1 MLRVKSI
8 NIENINGIRSLEL
21 LLHDGINIICGPNGI
36 GKSTIVE
43 CIVGSLMSDNNRLTR
58 NVDMSYGTVITQFS
72 ENSGEFTQRT
82 RVGSFSDSEVSLG
95 DADSKISSRATQK
108 NVHNILYFRP
118 NRLILYQVLSAIQKQ
133 QKKSPFQVAKDYIA
147 NGIPLEP
154 SKNWLAHRD
163 LYSHYPDGDLTENNR
178 INLEAGKNIFSVLD
192 DKVKFSRISKNN
204 DVMVETPSGI
214 IPMEYLSS
222 GYQASVLTLLAIIRE
237 LEARSEGDPAK
248 ITDFDGVVIIDEIDV
263 HLHPTWQARIL
274 DGLRALL
281 PKAQIILT
289 THSPHIIQSARAN
302 EVIPL
307 EGENGHLRRREVQ
320 VGASGFQGWTVEE
333 ILRDVMG
340 LTQTRP
346 AVFTNLY
353 EAFDTAVQNDDLETA
368 SKLYAELEQML
379 HPTSDL
385 KTILK
390 LHLDSLGG
398 VLEHA

>member
-1 MLRVKSI
+1 MLRVKNI
-8 NIENINGIRSLEL
+8 RIENINGIRSLEL
-21 LLHDGINIICGPNGI
+21 PLHDGINIICGPNGI

-43 CIVGSLMSDNNRLTR
+43 SIVGTLIPYSQRLTR
-58 NVDMSYGTVITQFS
+58 NVNNAYGQATMHFETDGNAGVLTART
-72 ENSGEFTQRT
+72 ENF
-82 RVGSFSDSEVSLG
+82 
-95 DADSKISSRATQK
+95 ADKNLAYGGHQTIISK
-108 NVHNILYFRP
+108 VMYFRP
-118 NRLILYQVLSAIQKQ
+118 NRLVLYQVLNAIQKQ
-133 QKKSPFQVAKDYIA
+133 ELKSYDRVSSEYQNSGIA
-147 NGIPLEP
+147 LEP

-163 LYSHYPDGDLTENNR
+163 LYLHYPDGDLTENNR

-237 LEARSEGDPAK
+237 LEARSDGDPAK

-340 LTQTRP
+340 LTETRP
-346 AVFTNLY
+346 TAFTNLY
-353 EAFDTAVQNDDLETA
+353 EAFDNAVQNDNLEMA
-368 SKLYAELEQML
+368 SRLYSELEQML

>member
-1 MLRVKSI
+1 MLRVKNI
-8 NIENINGIRSLEL
+8 KIENINGIRSLEL
-21 LLHDGINIICGPNGI
+21 PLHDGINIICGPNGI

-43 CIVGSLMSDNNRLTR
+43 CIVGVLIPMNQRLTR
-58 NVDMSYGTVITQFS
+58 NVAANFGQILLQTKVNGLDRNVPARITSFAGEMTKYGQYTDFI
-72 ENSGEFTQRT
+72 
-82 RVGSFSDSEVSLG
+82 SEVM
-95 DADSKISSRATQK
+95 
-108 NVHNILYFRP
+108 YFRP
-118 NRLILYQVLSAIQKQ
+118 NRLVLYQILSSIQKQ
-133 QKKSPFQVAKDYIA
+133 EKKPFQSVAGEYQGSGIA
-147 NGIPLEP
+147 LEP

-237 LEARSEGDPAK
+237 LEARSDGDPAK

-307 EGENGHLRRREVQ
+307 EGENGHLRQREVQ

-340 LTQTRP
+340 LTKTRP
-346 AVFTNLY
+346 AAFTNLY

-368 SKLYAELEQML
+368 SRFYSELEQML

-398 VLEHA
+398 VLEPV

>member
-1 MLRVKSI
+1 MLRVKNIS
-8 NIENINGIRSLEL
+8 IENINGIRSLEL
-21 LLHDGINIICGPNGI
+21 PLHDGINIICGPNGI
-36 GKSTIVE
+36 GKTTIVE
-43 CIVGSLMSDNNRLTR
+43 CIVSALMNDNKHITR
-58 NVDMSYGTVITQFS
+58 NVNASHGMVITQFS
-72 ENSGEFTQRT
+72 NHLEGFTRRT
-82 RVGSFSDSEVSLG
+82 EVKSFSDQEVGFLDP
-95 DADSKISSRATQK
+95 DALSNWHYVKSDIQS
-108 NVHNILYFRP
+108 VLYFRP
-118 NRLILYQVLSAIQKQ
+118 SRSILYQVLSGIQKH
-133 QKKSPFQVAKDYIA
+133 QKKIPTEVATDYTG
-147 NGIPLEP
+147 NGIPLEL
-154 SKNWLAHRD
+154 SKNWLVHQD

-192 DKVKFSRISKNN
+192 DKVKFSKISRNN

-248 ITDFDGVVIIDEIDV
+248 ITDYDGVVIIDEIDV

-307 EGENGHLRRREVQ
+307 EGENGHLRLRDVQ
-320 VGASGFQGWTVEE
+320 VGESGFQGWTVEE

-340 LTQTRP
+340 LTETRP
-346 AVFTNLY
+346 AAFTNLY
-353 EAFDTAVQNDDLETA
+353 EAFDLAVQDDDVIA
-368 SKLYAELEQML
+368 VS
-379 HPTSDL
+379 
-385 KTILK
+385 
-390 LHLDSLGG
+390 
-398 VLEHA
+398 

>member
-1 MLRVKSI
+1 MLRVKNI
-8 NIENINGIRSLEL
+8 KIENINGIRSLEL
-21 LLHDGINIICGPNGI
+21 PLNDGINIICGPNGI

-43 CIVGSLMSDNNRLTR
+43 CIVGVLMYSNIRLTR
-58 NVDMSYGTVITQFS
+58 TVNAPYGLAEGCFQKDDLEKI
-72 ENSGEFTQRT
+72 T
-82 RVGSFSDSEVSLG
+82 RVLKTESFAEVSNPYL
-95 DADSKISSRATQK
+95 SKPSDLISS
-108 NVHNILYFRP
+108 VMYFQP
-118 NRLILYQVLSAIQKQ
+118 SRLISYQLLNSIERQEKR
-133 QKKSPFQVAKDYIA
+133 PFTLVANDYYN
-147 NGIPLEP
+147 NGIPLGS
-154 SKNWLAHRD
+154 SKNWLAHQD
-163 LYSHYPDGDLTENNR
+163 LYFHYPNSDLTENNKS
-178 INLEAGKNIFSVLD
+178 NLKKGKEIFSVLD
-192 DKVKFSRISKNN
+192 NKVKFSRISKNN

-237 LEARSEGDPAK
+237 LEARSDGDPAK

-346 AVFTNLY
+346 AAFTNLY
-353 EAFDTAVQNDDLETA
+353 EAFDTAVQNDDLKTA
-368 SKLYAELEQML
+368 SGLYSELEQML
-379 HPTSDL
+379 HPTSEL

-398 VLEHA
+398 VLEPA